1 METIWIGKRCKIFV
15 RNLSER
21 PIIYTG
27 KVLSIDENF
36 LTLLSSIEG
45 EISLNVKDI
54 ILIKEEDK

>member
-54 ILIKEEDK
+54 ILIKEEDR

>member
-1 METIWIGKRCKIFV
+1 METKWIGKRCKIFV

-36 LTLLSSIEG
+36 LTLLSAIEG
-45 EISLNVKDI
+45 EMSLNIKDI
-54 ILIKEEDK
+54 ILIKEEEK